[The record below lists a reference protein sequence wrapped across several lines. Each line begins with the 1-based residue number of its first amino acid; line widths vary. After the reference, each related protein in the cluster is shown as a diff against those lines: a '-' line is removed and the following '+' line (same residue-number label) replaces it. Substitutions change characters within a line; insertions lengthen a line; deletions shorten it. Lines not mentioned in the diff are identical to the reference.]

1 MDSLT
6 DLSLSLLM
14 FTFLSNVNILRI
26 KIHTNEKKKTRPA
39 FLSAMSALDA
49 AAVREKAVNH
59 SPLT

>member
-26 KIHTNEKKKTRPA
+26 KIHTNEKTRPA